1 MNDELKWYRITKT
14 LTGLIQAKDE
24 TEAHE
29 IAEGY
34 FDFTDLDYGRIEVV
48 ENIKEGAA

>member
-14 LTGLIQAKDE
+14 LTGLIQANDE

-29 IAEGY
+29 IAEEY
-34 FDFTDLDYGRIEVV
+34 FDFTDLKYGLIEVD
-48 ENIKEGAA
+48 ETKEGAA